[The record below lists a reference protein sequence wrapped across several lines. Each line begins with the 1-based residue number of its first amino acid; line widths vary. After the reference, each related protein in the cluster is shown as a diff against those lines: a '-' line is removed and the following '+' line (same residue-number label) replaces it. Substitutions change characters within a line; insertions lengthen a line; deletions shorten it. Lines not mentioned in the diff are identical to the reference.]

1 MKNSIKSVGDH
12 AAAPAVVMVVEDE
25 YFIRAMIA
33 DELRKSGFEVVEC
46 SSADEAMD
54 VLNAGANPSVIFSD
68 IRMPGSMDG
77 VKLAQI
83 VSEHFPDVLF
93 SPPVTRHVTALWLSN
108 LLRNPTP
115 STRSFSALMH
125 SWERPLR
132 PIVEIDGTETATW
145 AAGNSSSGRA

>member
-1 MKNSIKSVGDH
+1 MKNPIRSASDH
-12 AAAPAVVMVVEDE
+12 VAAPAIVMVVEDE

-54 VLNAGANPSVIFSD
+54 VLNAGANLSVIFSD

-83 VSEHFPDVLF
+83 VNAQFPDIRIVLT
-93 SPPVTRHVTALWLSN
+93 SSDPPRNDFVAEQFIAKPYHTDEVIQRIDALLGTST
-108 LLRNPTP
+108 TP
-115 STRSFSALMH
+115 DR
-125 SWERPLR
+125 
-132 PIVEIDGTETATW
+132 
-145 AAGNSSSGRA
+145 

>member
-1 MKNSIKSVGDH
+1 MKNPIRSVGNH
-12 AAAPAVVMVVEDE
+12 AAVPAIVMVVEDE

-83 VSEHFPDVLF
+83 VSEQFPDIRVVLTSSHAPHDGF
-93 SPPVTRHVTALWLSN
+93 VAEQFIAKPYQIDAVIQCIDALLGTSSPP
-108 LLRNPTP
+108 
-115 STRSFSALMH
+115 
-125 SWERPLR
+125 
-132 PIVEIDGTETATW
+132 DC
-145 AAGNSSSGRA
+145 

>member
-1 MKNSIKSVGDH
+1 MKNSIRSVGDH

-83 VSEHFPDVLF
+83 VSEHFPDIRVVLTSSHAPRDGLVAEQF
-93 SPPVTRHVTALWLSN
+93 IAKPYHIDAVIQCIDALLGTSTPPDR
-108 LLRNPTP
+108 
-115 STRSFSALMH
+115 
-125 SWERPLR
+125 
-132 PIVEIDGTETATW
+132 
-145 AAGNSSSGRA
+145 